1 MCTGKLDDSATD
13 PQNAAGPVS
22 TPLSTSVPSGAVA
35 ILRSAAFVDGPV
47 TRRVWLSSI
56 ALEEL
61 YAGALR
67 KDHPI
72 IEKLEHDFDAAKRL
86 LVPNLGDW
94 TRTGRI
100 LARLAQKYGYESIGK
115 ARLTNDAL
123 LAMSAARTGM
133 TIITANLRDFARLAE
148 FRPFSWQ
155 SV

>member
-1 MCTGKLDDSATD
+1 MPPVLFDSSVYLGAFLRGGD
-13 PQNAAGPVS
+13 PS
-22 TPLSTSVPSGAVA
+22 LLFRRWTSGSP
-35 ILRSAAFVDGPV
+35 
-47 TRRVWLSSI
+47 VWLSSI

-72 IEKLEHDFDAAKRL
+72 IEKLERDFDAAKRI

-94 TRTGRI
+94 TQTGRI
-100 LARLAQKYGYESIGK
+100 LARLAQRYGYESIGK

-133 TIITANLRDFARLAE
+133 TIITENLRDFARLAE
-148 FRPFSWQ
+148 FRPFSWRP
-155 SV
+155 V